1 MKKSKTV
8 DQPKLEEL
16 ILSKH
21 ANKATIDI
29 YKYQL
34 ANGDIVLHN
43 GDLLVACN
51 AASSTTKC
59 KVCHIKPECTD
70 SAKRGQYIKCN
81 GIVFRKKE
89 HTLKLKQ
96 EVKKCITYKNE

>member
-59 KVCHIKPECTD
+59 KVCHIKPECYD
-70 SAKRGQYIKCN
+70 SAKLGQYIKCN

-96 EVKKCITYKNE
+96 EVKKCITYK